1 MFVMEMNGVML
12 LFESVFSKVII
23 RGPLS
28 FGFFSSIN
36 AGKNIRR
43 ISMGVVVI
51 IMIISFR
58 FGIIGAL
65 LSSIV

>member
-1 MFVMEMNGVML
+1 M
-12 LFESVFSKVII
+12 
-23 RGPLS
+23 
-28 FGFFSSIN
+28 
-36 AGKNIRR
+36 RR
-43 ISMGVVVI
+43 ISTGVVVI